1 MTESALIV
9 HEPIDRTVTLYDDRA
24 VFLATIAK
32 FTKAQGGSVG
42 ISYGQDEEN
51 HPVLVLGLPSGQVS
65 WWLHEDELFLFD
77 GVADKH
83 DGDIESIDGVE
94 RLNRLL
100 KFGPKPVRKRKPRQN
115 PEIA

>member
-1 MTESALIV
+1 MTETALIV

-32 FTKAQGGSVG
+32 FVKAQGGSVG
-42 ISYGQDEEN
+42 ISYGQDPEGD
-51 HPVLVLGLPSGQVS
+51 PLVVFELPSGQVS
-65 WWLHEDELFLFD
+65 WWVHEDELFLFSD
-77 GVADKH
+77 TADKYN
-83 DGDIESIDGVE
+83 GDVEPIDGVE
-94 RLNRLL
+94 RLVRLL

>member
-1 MTESALIV
+1 METSLIV
-9 HEPIDRTVTLYDDRA
+9 HEPIDRTVTLYDERA

-32 FTKAQGGSVG
+32 FVKAQGGRVG
-42 ISYGQDEEN
+42 ISYGQDEEG
-51 HPVLVLGLPSGQVS
+51 HPTLVLELPSGQVS

-77 GVADKH
+77 DTADKY
-83 DGDIESIDGVE
+83 DGDVEQLDGVE
-94 RLNRLL
+94 RLIRLM